1 MDMIGQYLMG
11 SSLSRKRT
19 PFKLHTTAG
28 FLAVLLSLMANFSI
42 AQDDTKALRLGL
54 NMGYS
59 RQDVFPYDNL
69 NYSHTSRF
77 VKLQIGKQVW
87 KKNRQS
93 LEVLVEPS
101 IYFVQHQLLNLFFIK
116 PSTPDFESR
125 RELFLQERSYQE
137 YALNIGLQYAY
148 HLEKEWIVYGLLSVG
163 PMTATKETERQ
174 NKGFSF
180 SDIIGLGTRFKIHRL
195 NYDLRFTLRHVSN
208 ANLRSPNN
216 GLNSAGVEI
225 GMSYNL

>member
-1 MDMIGQYLMG
+1 MKLIWGNVVG

-19 PFKLHTTAG
+19 SIKFKTTV
-28 FLAVLLSLMANFSI
+28 FLAVLLSLAANVSI
-42 AQDDTKALRLGL
+42 AQVEAMDLRLGV

-77 VKLQIGKQVW
+77 IKLQIGKQVW
-87 KKNRQS
+87 RKNRHS

-101 IYFVQHQLLNLFFIK
+101 IYFVEHQLLNLFFIK
-116 PSTPDFESR
+116 PSQPDFEAR
-125 RELFLQERSYQE
+125 RELFLQERSYKE
-137 YALNIGLQYAY
+137 YALNIGLQYGY
-148 HLEKEWIVYGLLSVG
+148 NLNEEWIAYGLISVG

-180 SDIIGLGTRFKIHRL
+180 SDIIGLGTRFKVNRL

-225 GMSYNL
+225 GVSYNL

>member
-1 MDMIGQYLMG
+1 MKLIWGNVVG

-19 PFKLHTTAG
+19 SIKFKTTV
-28 FLAVLLSLMANFSI
+28 FLAVLLSLAANVSI
-42 AQDDTKALRLGL
+42 AQVEAMDLRLGV

-77 VKLQIGKQVW
+77 IKLQIGKQVW
-87 KKNRQS
+87 RKNRHS

-101 IYFVQHQLLNLFFIK
+101 IYFVEHQLLNLFFIK
-116 PSTPDFESR
+116 PSQPDFEAR

-137 YALNIGLQYAY
+137 YALNIGLQYGY
-148 HLEKEWIVYGLLSVG
+148 NLNEEWIAYGLVSVG

-180 SDIIGLGTRFKIHRL
+180 SDIIGLGTRFKVNRL

-225 GMSYNL
+225 GVSYNL

>member
-1 MDMIGQYLMG
+1 MKLIWGNVVG

-19 PFKLHTTAG
+19 FIKFKTTV
-28 FLAVLLSLMANFSI
+28 FLVVLLSLAANVSI
-42 AQDDTKALRLGL
+42 AQVDATNLRVGV

-77 VKLQIGKQVW
+77 IKLQIGKQVW
-87 KKNRQS
+87 RKNRHS

-101 IYFVQHQLLNLFFIK
+101 IYFVEHQLLNLFFIK
-116 PSTPDFESR
+116 PSQPDFEAR

-137 YALNIGLQYAY
+137 YALNIGLQYGY
-148 HLEKEWIVYGLLSVG
+148 NLKEKWIVYGLISVG

-180 SDIIGLGTRFKIHRL
+180 SDIIGLGTRFKVNKL

-208 ANLRSPNN
+208 ADFRSPNN

-225 GMSYNL
+225 GVYYNL